1 MSFLHFLCGLFT
13 GLMPVNSQEPCAWWF
28 VLTSDIT
35 QTFWEILCWFC
46 VRSVLV
52 KHSDQLQYIVLFID
66 REMLEVSVELR
77 MMLYLVLYKAK
88 DSLHT
93 SDSQRMGKKKY
104 NDYLFIAQDLR
115 LLVLSSPRSHRKSV
129 EGLNAWTQIF
139 SPSSVS

>member
-1 MSFLHFLCGLFT
+1 
-13 GLMPVNSQEPCAWWF
+13 
-28 VLTSDIT
+28 
-35 QTFWEILCWFC
+35 
-46 VRSVLV
+46 
-52 KHSDQLQYIVLFID
+52 
-66 REMLEVSVELR
+66 MLEVSVELR

-129 EGLNAWTQIF
+129 EGLNA
-139 SPSSVS
+139 